1 MADNFFD
8 LDDSVNLFTIG
19 AEIPSGAIIRG
30 LGGQDLIVGS
40 GNPDAIHG
48 NTGAD
53 TLYGMDGN
61 DTLQGGRGSDLLLGN
76 RGDDLIFGERGNDVI
91 FGGQGN
97 DLLDGGVGDDFLA
110 GDAGTDTLTG
120 GDGSDA
126 FVLDIRHGSSDR
138 NLADVITDFS
148 VEDGDVFA
156 VTDGANDNL
165 TEADLTLETVGTETF
180 ISLTATGEFL
190 ARVQGVTAEELTG
203 TFSTV
208 RATRDDTESG
218 ATVLN
223 ALPGQTSIQGQVGET
238 DYQDFF
244 ELQVTETSIV
254 DLSLTGLTADADLF
268 LYQDLDADGELGG
281 DEIISASSRWGNA
294 DEAIEN
300 VTLDQGRY
308 FIGVEQ
314 FEGDTSYNLSISGV
328 AGTVARDLAGSE
340 PSTARL
346 LPPDGEVELHDY
358 LGGTDAVD
366 TYRLEVLNGGYLDLF
381 TTYQEADLNLTL
393 WSDTNGNNQLDADET
408 IAQGTNEIQ
417 QDVISPGTYYVNVTA
432 LGAGTAYEIL
442 SISEPGSRVGIESYN
457 PLFPGVPTTGTLDQN
472 DAFDFNDDEN
482 YADPYLL
489 SEIGAGLTVTITQE
503 SKDFDAYLTVV
514 DLITGEVIAENDD
527 IDTEGGNFNAQV
539 SFTSEQGG
547 QYVVYASSVDSPGI
561 GEYTLNTRLTGT
573 VTQTVFSSDSAS
585 SDDQSEEG
593 SDSLSSSSVVSTAAS
608 SISDQ
613 LPPPIFNEEG
623 DRADTGLTQ
632 DVLHNLVYQPLTGGL
647 ITPIQ
652 LNNLNQG
659 NFGNCAFI
667 AALAATFG
675 KIEDPST
682 ANLKQSEVLNSA
694 ITTDGSN
701 YTLKFYNYL
710 TSQPGNVMV
719 NNQVVTKD
727 DNLFGATWDNL
738 NPVEPT
744 EASGQRIWGAIFE
757 RAYAK
762 WRGQETGKN
771 GYDVMGNG
779 DVGGRSLKRVTGK
792 AIQEISWDPSQ
803 SDPEYSLIQFSQDI
817 DGSYN
822 NLGSITQEEIF
833 NRIQTALNEGRYVMT
848 GTISEAEKLSQG
860 ALVGGHAYSV
870 HNAYEMNGRKM
881 ILVRNP
887 WGTDTSK
894 GAVDNLNDGFVAITF
909 ETFLNNFDGVSL
921 SQADSP

>member
-300 VTLDQGRY
+300 VTLDQGRERRHRALAQDRQRPRLRRRLRPLPP
-308 FIGVEQ
+308 GHR
-314 FEGDTSYNLSISGV
+314 
-328 AGTVARDLAGSE
+328 ARHRRRRIRRHHHAAV
-340 PSTARL
+340 PARL
-346 LPPDGEVELHDY
+346 AAVRVPRPPRRH
-358 LGGTDAVD
+358 
-366 TYRLEVLNGGYLDLF
+366 
-381 TTYQEADLNLTL
+381 
-393 WSDTNGNNQLDADET
+393 
-408 IAQGTNEIQ
+408 
-417 QDVISPGTYYVNVTA
+417 
-432 LGAGTAYEIL
+432 
-442 SISEPGSRVGIESYN
+442 
-457 PLFPGVPTTGTLDQN
+457 
-472 DAFDFNDDEN
+472 
-482 YADPYLL
+482 
-489 SEIGAGLTVTITQE
+489 
-503 SKDFDAYLTVV
+503 
-514 DLITGEVIAENDD
+514 
-527 IDTEGGNFNAQV
+527 
-539 SFTSEQGG
+539 
-547 QYVVYASSVDSPGI
+547 
-561 GEYTLNTRLTGT
+561 
-573 VTQTVFSSDSAS
+573 
-585 SDDQSEEG
+585 
-593 SDSLSSSSVVSTAAS
+593 
-608 SISDQ
+608 
-613 LPPPIFNEEG
+613 
-623 DRADTGLTQ
+623 
-632 DVLHNLVYQPLTGGL
+632 
-647 ITPIQ
+647 
-652 LNNLNQG
+652 
-659 NFGNCAFI
+659 
-667 AALAATFG
+667 
-675 KIEDPST
+675 
-682 ANLKQSEVLNSA
+682 
-694 ITTDGSN
+694 
-701 YTLKFYNYL
+701 
-710 TSQPGNVMV
+710 
-719 NNQVVTKD
+719 
-727 DNLFGATWDNL
+727 
-738 NPVEPT
+738 
-744 EASGQRIWGAIFE
+744 
-757 RAYAK
+757 
-762 WRGQETGKN
+762 
-771 GYDVMGNG
+771 
-779 DVGGRSLKRVTGK
+779 
-792 AIQEISWDPSQ
+792 
-803 SDPEYSLIQFSQDI
+803 
-817 DGSYN
+817 
-822 NLGSITQEEIF
+822 
-833 NRIQTALNEGRYVMT
+833 
-848 GTISEAEKLSQG
+848 
-860 ALVGGHAYSV
+860 GGHAGGFQRRARDPRV
-870 HNAYEMNGRKM
+870 RQQRGRQRRAAQRHVRRWRRPRRRLRHHSRQRHRLRDADREQLRRTRHPPLGDHRGLDPWRRPRRLGAVRRSHRQWAEDSRPPQPFCRGARPRPGAFQSFVGSNRGRGGRD
-881 ILVRNP
+881 LVRVEHGPAQPRVRSWPHDLHAWRQPFARLRNHHCGGCQP
-887 WGTDTSK
+887 CGSTSRQPV
-894 GAVDNLNDGFVAITF
+894 G
-909 ETFLNNFDGVSL
+909 
-921 SQADSP
+921 Q